1 MRKRERKGWE
11 NEKVKGDGEIEE
23 DKEDE
28 RDEEDKEDEGDEGDE
43 ARIEMR
49 R

>member
-1 MRKRERKGWE
+1 MRKRERKEWE
-11 NEKVKGDGEIEE
+11 KEKVKGDGEIEE